1 MISGRPP
8 KNAFTV
14 MNLAVAVDGKPMQG
28 GNVAVAIRKNGLM
41 AY

>member
-28 GNVAVAIRKNGLM
+28 NVAVAIRKNGLM